1 MADVVTDFSQVDFT
15 LSFLIL
21 VVVVGLLLLAG
32 AYVNFTRGRMTLA
45 LLCAG
50 VLMMLISPLLGV
62 IVLVAAALI
71 LAMQGDYRDAFMALI
86 FVVVSYIAAAVLAT
100 VVVTISAVVGLI

>member
-1 MADVVTDFSQVDFT
+1 
-15 LSFLIL
+15 
-21 VVVVGLLLLAG
+21 
-32 AYVNFTRGRMTLA
+32 MTLA

-50 VLMMLISPLLGV
+50 VLLMLISPLLAV

-71 LAMQGDYRDAFMALI
+71 LAVQGDYRDAFMALI

-100 VVVTISAVVGLI
+100 VVVTISALVGLI